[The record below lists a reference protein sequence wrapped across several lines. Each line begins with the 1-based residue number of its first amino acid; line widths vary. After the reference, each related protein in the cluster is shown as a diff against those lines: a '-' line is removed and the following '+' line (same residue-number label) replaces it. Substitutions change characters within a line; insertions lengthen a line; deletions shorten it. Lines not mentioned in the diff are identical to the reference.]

1 MFHNG
6 FKGAISGLSQFV
18 STESALKV
26 MKNAF
31 YLNTLKA
38 LSFSRYL
45 KFCLDFLVMCKN
57 GLIGK
62 IRPISNFVTSLTG
75 KQTIALHTLSNISR
89 SKCSQARKLGQLIEY
104 VMRNIFLENIIHKM
118 WCRNYSTTL
127 FWKIK
132 IEHIFVN
139 Q

>member
-6 FKGAISGLSQFV
+6 FKGAVSGLSQFV
-18 STESALKV
+18 STESALKL

-31 YLNTLKA
+31 YWNTLKA
-38 LSFSRYL
+38 LLFSRYL
-45 KFCLDFLVMCKN
+45 NFCLDFLVMCKN
-57 GLIGK
+57 SLIGK
-62 IRPISNFVTSLTG
+62 IRLISNFVTSLPG
-75 KQTIALHTLSNISR
+75 KQTIALHTLSNIPR
-89 SKCSQARKLGQLIEY
+89 SKCSQAMKLGQVIEY
-104 VMRNIFLENIIHKM
+104 VMRNIFLEKIVHKM
-118 WCRNYSTTL
+118 WCRNYSKTL